1 MPKTIRFGLVIKP
14 IAIDS
19 GLEAEPKS
27 LIKGVES
34 GLTARLNA
42 IGSGLKA
49 RSKSLPKS
57 VKSSLVAISKSLQH
71 KYKCSFR
78 SDGSS

>member
-1 MPKTIRFGLVIKP
+1 
-14 IAIDS
+14 
-19 GLEAEPKS
+19 
-27 LIKGVES
+27 
-34 GLTARLNA
+34 LTARLNA

-57 VKSSLVAISKSLQH
+57 VKFSLVAISKSLQH

-78 SDGSS
+78 SDVSS

>member
-1 MPKTIRFGLVIKP
+1 MYFLFFIPKTIRSGFVAKP
-14 IAIDS
+14 IAIGS
-19 GLEAEPKS
+19 GLEARSKS
-27 LIKGVES
+27 LIEGVES

-57 VKSSLVAISKSLQH
+57 VESSLIARSKSLQH
-71 KYKCSFR
+71 KIQMLF
-78 SDGSS
+78 

>member
-1 MPKTIRFGLVIKP
+1 MPKTIRSGFVAKS
-14 IAIDS
+14 IAIGS
-19 GLEAEPKS
+19 GLEARSKS
-27 LIKGVES
+27 LIEGVES

-57 VKSSLVAISKSLQH
+57 VESSLIARSKSLQH
-71 KYKCSFR
+71 KIQMLF
-78 SDGSS
+78 

>member
-1 MPKTIRFGLVIKP
+1 MQKTIRSDLVAKS
-14 IAIDS
+14 IAIGS
-19 GLEAEPKS
+19 VLEAGSKS
-27 LIKGVES
+27 LIKGVRS